1 MSRSHVIDYQIKGE
15 SIQIVEVEL
24 DPMETVIAEAGAM
37 LFMEDGITF
46 EAKMGDGSNA
56 NQGLFDKLL
65 SAGSRILTGESLFMT
80 HFTNR
85 GNRKAKVG
93 FSAPYPGTVIPID
106 LAASPNN
113 ELIVQKDGFLC
124 AAFGTKVSITFNKKI
139 GSGLVGGEG
148 FILQKLQGDGKAFV
162 HAGGVVIERTLNN
175 ETLRV
180 DTGCVVA
187 FESHIDFDVQT
198 SGGLRSMIFGGE
210 GIFLATLRGTGKVW
224 LQSMP
229 IRKLIQA
236 LAPYGGNSS
245 KEGGSLLGSLLE
257 R

>member
-1 MSRSHVIDYQIKGE
+1 MPTSHVIDYQIKGE

-37 LFMEDGITF
+37 LFMEEGILF
-46 EAKMGDGSNA
+46 ETKMGDGSNP

-65 SAGSRILTGESLFMT
+65 SAGSRMLTGESLFMT

-93 FSAPYPGTVIPID
+93 FSAPYPGTIIPVD
-106 LAASPNN
+106 LATSPNH
-113 ELIVQKDGFLC
+113 ELVVQKDGFLC
-124 AAFGTKVSITFNKKI
+124 AAYGTKLSIVFNRKI
-139 GSGLVGGEG
+139 GAGLVGGEG

-162 HAGGVVIERTLNN
+162 HAGGTVIERTLNN

-187 FESHIDFDVQT
+187 FESHIDFDVET
-198 SGGLRSMIFGGE
+198 TGSLKSMVFGGE
-210 GIFLATLRGTGKVW
+210 GIFLATLRGSGKAW

-229 IRKLIQA
+229 IRKLVQA
-236 LAPYGGNSS
+236 LSPYGRNSR
-245 KEGGSLLGSLLE
+245 KESGSLLGGLLE
-257 R
+257 S

>member
-1 MSRSHVIDYQIKGE
+1 MPTSHVIDYQIKGE

-37 LFMEDGITF
+37 LFMEDGILF
-46 EAKMGDGSNA
+46 ETKMGDGSNP

-65 SAGSRILTGESLFMT
+65 SAGSRILTGESLFIT

-85 GNRKAKVG
+85 GNKKAKVG
-93 FSAPYPGTVIPID
+93 FSAPYPGTIIPID
-106 LAASPNN
+106 LAKSNNN

-124 AAFGTKVSITFNKKI
+124 AAFGTKLSIVFNRKI

-148 FILQKLQGDGKAFV
+148 FILQKLQGDGLAFA
-162 HAGGVVIERTLNN
+162 HAGGTVIEKTLNN

-187 FESHIDFDVQT
+187 FESQIDFDVEAT
-198 SGGLRSMIFGGE
+198 GSLKSMIFGGE

-229 IRKLIQA
+229 IRKLVQA
-236 LAPYGGNSS
+236 LSPYGSNSR
-245 KEGGSLLGSLLE
+245 KEASSLLGGLFES
-257 R
+257 